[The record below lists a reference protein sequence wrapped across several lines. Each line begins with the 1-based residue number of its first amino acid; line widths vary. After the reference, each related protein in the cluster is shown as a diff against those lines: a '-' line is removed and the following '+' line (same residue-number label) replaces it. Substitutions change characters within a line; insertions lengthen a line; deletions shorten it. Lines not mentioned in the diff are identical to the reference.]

1 MRTHCF
7 KRLLTGATILFM
19 VSSLVS
25 CNKEDIANLQTRMTV
40 LEGTVH
46 QLQDD
51 LKAAMV
57 TGSTILNANQ
67 DAQGVW
73 TLTLSD
79 GKVVTITPSSGAG
92 TEVSV
97 EETADAFVITVN
109 GTAYA
114 IPKVASAAINS
125 LVFCPAY
132 ADNKVVL
139 AEEAVDV
146 FFLATPALTADQVAA
161 AEFDIADAREV
172 QTRAGAG
179 LFKVDAAALDG
190 DLIKLTVKA
199 LAAEAGKLYT
209 VAVKA
214 VLGATAISSNY
225 FFLQVGDDHSFD
237 PEVLVEPV
245 VKDGV
250 QLTKLDGDLDGY
262 HRLLIPN
269 SAAKFIEGFNL
280 KDYFQSLPEGNISF
294 QLAPREDQNEN
305 VQRAY
310 DTIAEALSSDGSWML
325 KRRLGTDC
333 WNSEGKNGIIIYTV
347 ANDVIKHKI
356 FWQIDNPVPGMGLDQ
371 FLTKDGFPAGEHIEY
386 GSEASVNI
394 KWMIPAGAGV
404 YDLAQIFLKATP
416 EGDGLLNE
424 PLYLRHGQ
432 ANRALQ
438 IIQSASLMKGE
449 DELIGNDGSKFV
461 LGDELKALVK
471 YSRGLVWR
479 TTQPSWASSIRENWS
494 DDEKKAANGP
504 CNGEILGGWDG
515 GGDIPGLM
523 GWEMNEK
530 GLVTKDE
537 YKGWCF
543 RSGVG
548 LFFEYEYGEQTIG
561 PWHWFYMW
569 FNRRVSPLGA
579 NDPDAR

>member
-1 MRTHCF
+1 MKTHCF
-7 KRLLTGATILFM
+7 KMLLIGATMLFTFGA
-19 VSSLVS
+19 VVS
-25 CNKEDIANLQTRMTV
+25 CNKKDIEDLQTRVSV
-40 LEGTVH
+40 LEGSVH
-46 QLQDD
+46 QLQED

-57 TGSTILNANQ
+57 TGATILNASQ
-67 DAQGVW
+67 DGDGVW
-73 TLTLSD
+73 TLNLSD
-79 GKVVTITPSSGAG
+79 GKTITIAPSSGGADV
-92 TEVSV
+92 TV

-125 LVFCPAY
+125 LVFCPGF
-132 ADNKVVL
+132 ADGKVVL

-161 AEFDIADAREV
+161 AQFDIADAREV

-190 DLIKLTVKA
+190 DLLKLTVKA

-214 VLGATAISSNY
+214 VLNGTAISSNY
-225 FFLQVGDDHSFD
+225 FFVQVGEDHSFD
-237 PEVLVEPV
+237 PEVLVDPV
-245 VKDGV
+245 VKEGV
-250 QLTKLDGDLDGY
+250 SLTKLEGEQEGY

-280 KDYFQSLPEGNISF
+280 KDYFQELPAGNITF

-310 DTIAEALSSDGSWML
+310 DTIAEALSADGTWSL

-333 WNSEGKNGIIIYTV
+333 WNSKGKNGIIIYTV

-371 FLTKDGFPAGEHIEY
+371 FLTKDGFSAGQHIEY

-394 KWMIPAGAGV
+394 KWMIPAGEGV
-404 YDLAQIFLKATP
+404 YDLAKIFLTASP

-424 PLYLRHGQ
+424 PLYLRHGS
-432 ANRALQ
+432 ANQSLK
-438 IIQSASLMKGE
+438 IIQNASLMKGDE
-449 DELIGNDGSKFV
+449 ELIGNDGSKFV
-461 LGDELKALVK
+461 IGDELKALVK

-494 DDEKKAANGP
+494 DEEKAACNGP
-504 CNGEILGGWDG
+504 ANGEILGGWDG

-530 GLVTKDE
+530 GLVTSAA

-543 RSGVG
+543 RSGIG

-569 FNRRVSPLGA
+569 FNRRVSPTGA

>member
-1 MRTHCF
+1 MRTNCF
-7 KRLLTGATILFM
+7 KMLLIGAAILFS
-19 VSSLVS
+19 VTAVVS
-25 CNKEDIANLQTRMTV
+25 CNKKDIEDLQTRVTI
-40 LEGTVH
+40 LEGATH
-46 QLQDD
+46 QLQED

-57 TGSTILNANQ
+57 TGSTILNASQ
-67 DAQGVW
+67 DADGVW

-79 GKVVTITPSSGAG
+79 GKVVTITPFSGAG
-92 TEVSV
+92 ADVSV

-125 LVFCPAY
+125 LVFCPGF

-139 AEEAVDV
+139 AEETVDV
-146 FFLATPALTADQVAA
+146 FFLSTPAMTADQVAA
-161 AEFDIADAREV
+161 AEFDIADAREA
-172 QTRAGAG
+172 QTRAGVG

-190 DLIKLTVKA
+190 DLLKLTVKG
-199 LAAEAGKLYT
+199 LAAEAGKTYT

-214 VLGATAISSNY
+214 VLNGTAISSNY
-225 FFLQVGDDHSFD
+225 FFIQVGDDHSFD

-245 VKDGV
+245 FKEEV
-250 QLTKLDGDLDGY
+250 QVTKLDGDLDGF
-262 HRLLIPN
+262 HRALIPN
-269 SAAKFIEGFNL
+269 SAAKFVGGFNL
-280 KDYFQSLPEGNISF
+280 KDYFQSLPAGNISF
-294 QLAPREDQNEN
+294 QLAPREEQNQN
-305 VQRAY
+305 VQ
-310 DTIAEALSSDGSWML
+310 DHFDVIAEALSADGTWAP
-325 KRRLGTDC
+325 KRRLGTDA
-333 WNSEGKNGIIIYTV
+333 WNSEGKNGIIIYTI
-347 ANDVIKHKI
+347 ADDVIKHKI
-356 FWQIDNPVPGMGLDQ
+356 FWQIDNPIPGMGLDQ
-371 FLTKDGFPAGEHIEY
+371 FLTKDGFPGGQHIEY

-394 KWMIPAGAGV
+394 KWMIPAGEGV
-404 YDLAQIFLKATP
+404 YDLAKIFLTASP

-432 ANRALQ
+432 ANKALQ
-438 IIQSASLMKGE
+438 IIQNASLMRGDE
-449 DELIGNDGSKFV
+449 ELIGNDGSKFV
-461 LGDELKALVK
+461 IGDELKALVK

-494 DDEKKAANGP
+494 DEEKAACNGP
-504 CNGEILGGWDG
+504 ANGEILGGWDG

-530 GLVTKDE
+530 GLVTHAE

-543 RSGVG
+543 RSGIG
-548 LFFEYEYGEQTIG
+548 LFLEYDLGEQTIG

-569 FNRRVSPLGA
+569 FNRRVSPTGA

>member
-1 MRTHCF
+1 MKTNL
-7 KRLLTGATILFM
+7 KVLLIGAAVLF
-19 VSSLVS
+19 SLSAAVS
-25 CNKEDIANLQTRMTV
+25 CNKSEVEDLKTRVSV
-40 LEGTVH
+40 LEGSVH
-46 QLQDD
+46 QLQED

-57 TGSTILNANQ
+57 TGATILNASQ
-67 DAQGVW
+67 DAAGVW

-79 GKVVTITPSSGAG
+79 GKIVTITPSSGGAD
-92 TEVSV
+92 VSV

-125 LVFCPAY
+125 LVFCPTGT
-132 ADNKVVL
+132 DNTIVL
-139 AEEAVDV
+139 AEESADA
-146 FFLATPALTADQVAA
+146 FFLATPALSADQVSAT
-161 AEFDIADAREV
+161 EFSIADAREI

-179 LFKVDAAALDG
+179 LFKVEAAALDG
-190 DLIKLTVKA
+190 DLVKLTVKA
-199 LAAEAGKLYT
+199 LAAESGKLYT

-214 VLGATAISSNY
+214 VLNGTAISSNY
-225 FFLQVGDDHSFD
+225 FFIQVGEDHSFD
-237 PEVLVEPV
+237 PEVLVDPV

-250 QLTKLDGDLDGY
+250 NLTKLDGDLEGY
-262 HRLLIPN
+262 HRLLIPK

-280 KDYFQSLPEGNISF
+280 KDYFQSLPAGNITF

-310 DTIAEALSSDGSWML
+310 DTIAEALSADGTWSL

-371 FLTKDGFPAGEHIEY
+371 FLTKDGFSGGQHIEY
-386 GSEASVNI
+386 GSESSVNL
-394 KWMIPAGAGV
+394 KWMIPAGEGV
-404 YDLAQIFLKATP
+404 YDLGKIFLTATFP
-416 EGDGLLNE
+416 DGELLPE
-424 PLYLRHGQ
+424 PLYLRHGG
-432 ANRALQ
+432 ANKDLKILQ
-438 IIQSASLMKGE
+438 DASLMRGE
-449 DELIGNDGSKFV
+449 DELIGNDGSKFL

-479 TTQPSWASSIRENWS
+479 TTQPSWASSIRENWT
-494 DDEKKAANGP
+494 DEEKAGCNGP
-504 CNGEILGGWDG
+504 ANGEILPGWDG

-523 GWEMNEK
+523 GWDINER
-530 GLVTKDE
+530 GLVTSAA
-537 YKGWCF
+537 YKGWAF
-543 RSGVG
+543 RSGIG
-548 LFFEYEYGEQTIG
+548 LFLEYEYGEQTIG

-569 FNRRVSPLGA
+569 FNRRVSPTGA
-579 NDPDAR
+579 NDPDGR